1 MTTILHVESHRAEI
15 RDEVGRSLAITSRP
29 QGFTAAEWLAA
40 AMAWGATIQA
50 ACAAE
55 RVRASL

>member
-1 MTTILHVESHRAEI
+1 MTTLHVESHRAEI
-15 RDEVGRSLAITSRP
+15 RDEVGRSVAITSRP
-29 QGFTAAEWLAA
+29 QGYTAAEWLAA

-55 RVRASL
+55 LMRSRL